1 MKIPKSF
8 KLFGTTIN
16 VEFNSIELSFN
27 SLLGDCSF
35 CDNKISLSD
44 SYKGSPVPKSTVI
57 DTFYHERT
65 HVILDAMGRHTLS
78 QDEEFVEVFSRL
90 LRQADE
96 TAEFEKEEFD
106 LSRLIRDRE

>member
-8 KLFGTTIN
+8 NLFATTIN
-16 VEFNSIELSFN
+16 VEFDSETLSYNST
-27 SLLGDCSF
+27 LGDCSF
-35 CDNKISLSD
+35 CDNKINLSY
-44 SYKGSPVPKSTVI
+44 SYKGNPIPESTIV

-65 HVILDAMGRHTLS
+65 HVILDAMGRHELS

-96 TAEFEKEEFD
+96 TAEFDK
-106 LSRLIRDRE
+106 RE